1 MYNKYNITVLSFFFL
16 ILLFPFLGI
25 FSKLNYDIEEVRIFL
40 LNSYTQRIIFF
51 SFYQAFLSAF
61 ISCVLAIPF
70 ALALNRHKDN
80 KLIRY
85 IISLCGFSFVIPSI
99 LVVFSVIKLFGY
111 NGFFNTYFNFYDL
124 FSIKSIYGLKAILI
138 AHVLLNTP
146 FATRLFVQNLNN
158 IPKKYYE
165 ISESIN
171 LSFLGNILKLEL
183 PIIKQSLF
191 AVFSII
197 FSLCFLSFAIVM
209 ALGGNPKNSTLEV
222 AIFQYALF
230 DLNFNKAILLSFIQ
244 IFICIIFVFIG
255 FYKFKGSNFF
265 EIGAIKHKHPHQN
278 NRFIKLIDYFLILF
292 FILVLFSPI
301 WVIYTEFSKSIFL
314 KVNLTYT
321 FINAFKNSIIISL
334 LTGVIVSIFGL
345 LISYLIVI
353 NHKNFILQQ
362 LLLLTSS
369 VILIISPIIF
379 SLGYFIFFQPVINFS
394 YVKVFLVILINVIFL
409 LPFAILIFFSNL
421 KNLYLSFNDFRKT
434 YRIDLFSYVK
444 IIFPLLKKNFL
455 YVFSF
460 STVITFGD
468 FTIISF
474 FKSDNFETLPSYLF
488 KLISTYKFNEASFVA
503 GIILFLS
510 MIIYFFIDNLNYQG
524 RPDITT

>member
-25 FSKLNYDIEEVRIFL
+25 FSKLNYDIEEIRIFL
-40 LNSYTQRIIFF
+40 SNSYTQRIIFF

-80 KLIRY
+80 RLIRY

-244 IFICIIFVFIG
+244 ICI
-255 FYKFKGSNFF
+255 
-265 EIGAIKHKHPHQN
+265 
-278 NRFIKLIDYFLILF
+278 
-292 FILVLFSPI
+292 
-301 WVIYTEFSKSIFL
+301 
-314 KVNLTYT
+314 
-321 FINAFKNSIIISL
+321 
-334 LTGVIVSIFGL
+334 
-345 LISYLIVI
+345 
-353 NHKNFILQQ
+353 
-362 LLLLTSS
+362 
-369 VILIISPIIF
+369 
-379 SLGYFIFFQPVINFS
+379 
-394 YVKVFLVILINVIFL
+394 
-409 LPFAILIFFSNL
+409 
-421 KNLYLSFNDFRKT
+421 
-434 YRIDLFSYVK
+434 
-444 IIFPLLKKNFL
+444 
-455 YVFSF
+455 
-460 STVITFGD
+460 
-468 FTIISF
+468 
-474 FKSDNFETLPSYLF
+474 
-488 KLISTYKFNEASFVA
+488 
-503 GIILFLS
+503 
-510 MIIYFFIDNLNYQG
+510 
-524 RPDITT
+524 

>member
-1 MYNKYNITVLSFFFL
+1 MYNKYNLTVLSFFFL

-25 FSKLNYDIEEVRIFL
+25 FSKINYDIQEIRVFL
-40 LNSYTQRIIFF
+40 KNSYTQRIIFF

-70 ALALNRHKDN
+70 ALALNRHKDHI
-80 KLIRY
+80 LIQY
-85 IISLCGFSFVIPSI
+85 IISICGFSFVIPSI
-99 LVVFSVIKLFGY
+99 LIVFSVVKIFGF
-111 NGFFNTYFNFYDL
+111 NGVLNKYFSFYEL
-124 FSIKSIYGLKAILI
+124 LSIKSIYGLKAILI

-158 IPKKYYE
+158 IPKNYYE
-165 ISESIN
+165 ISKSIN
-171 LSFLGNILKLEL
+171 LNFLGNIFKLEL

-209 ALGGNPKNSTLEV
+209 ALGGGPKNSTLEV

-244 IFICIIFVFIG
+244 ISICITFVFIG

-265 EIGAIKHKHPHQN
+265 EVGAIKYKHPHKN
-278 NRFIKLIDYFLILF
+278 KSIIKFIDYLLILF
-292 FILVLFSPI
+292 FIFVLFSPI
-301 WVIYTEFSKSIFL
+301 FIIYTEFLKSIFL
-314 KVNLTYT
+314 KVNLTNA
-321 FINAFKNSIIISL
+321 FIHAFKNSILISL

-345 LISYLIVI
+345 LISYLVVI
-353 NHKNFILQQ
+353 NHKNFFLQQ

-369 VILIISPIIF
+369 MILIISPIIF
-379 SLGYFIFFQPVINFS
+379 SLGYFIFFQPIINYS
-394 YVKVFLVILINVIFL
+394 YIKVFLVILINVIFL
-409 LPFAILIFFSNL
+409 LPFAILIFFNNL

-434 YRIDLFSYVK
+434 YRIDLISYIK
-444 IIFPLLKKNFL
+444 IIFPLLRKNFL

-474 FKSDNFETLPSYLF
+474 FRSENFETLPSYLF
-488 KLISTYKFNEASFVA
+488 KLISTYQFNEASFVA
-503 GIILFLS
+503 GTILFFS
-510 MIIYFFIDNLNYQG
+510 MIIYFIIDNFNYHG